1 MTRLQLVPVA
11 WLLVTLSACS
21 SEDDSPAQAKLVG
34 AGGSA
39 ASGGSGGA
47 GGNSGTSGSGTTGGS
62 SGSAGQGGGAGS
74 AGASPSVGCSAG
86 SKPARG
92 HYTISVGSVT
102 RGYYLIPATTAGPVP
117 LIFEFHGAG
126 GNGEGVVSSFGLE
139 ASLQG
144 GAVLIAPDGVDQG
157 GTIGW
162 AGGNSNA
169 DLELVRALIGQAKQD
184 HCIDATR
191 IYALGFSWGGWMASQ
206 TACALG
212 SELRAFVSVAGG
224 GPMGSCTQP
233 VAGMIVHGTG
243 DSAEPISAGIGTR
256 DKLRTLNGCTDT
268 LSDSEVAGCEEYSG
282 CGEPLLWCQHD
293 GGHYIPELVLNG
305 LPAFF
310 DGLP

>member
-1 MTRLQLVPVA
+1 VTRLLLLPIA
-11 WLLVTLSACS
+11 GLLVALPACS
-21 SEDDSPAQAKLVG
+21 SDDDSPQQAKLVG
-34 AGGSA
+34 TGGSG
-39 ASGGSGGA
+39 ASGGSGGS
-47 GGNSGTSGSGTTGGS
+47 SGTGGSS
-62 SGSAGQGGGAGS
+62 SGSAGKGGGAGS
-74 AGASPSVGCSAG
+74 AGASPSDGCAG
-86 SKPARG
+86 GSRPARG
-92 HYTISVGSVT
+92 HYTISVGSAT
-102 RGYYLIPATTAGPVP
+102 RGYYLIPATTDGPVP
-117 LIFEFHGAG
+117 LVFEFHGAG

-139 ASLQG
+139 SSLQG

-162 AGGNSNA
+162 AGGNSNP
-169 DLELVRALIGQAKQD
+169 DIELVRALIAEAKGD

-243 DSAEPISAGIGTR
+243 DTAEPISAGLGTR
-256 DKLRTLNGCTDT
+256 DKLRALNGCGDT
-268 LSDSEVAGCEEYSG
+268 LGGSAVTGCQEYSG
-282 CGEPLLWCQHD
+282 CSEPLLFCQHD
-293 GGHYIPELVLNG
+293 GGHYIPDFVLAG

-310 DGLP
+310 EGLP